1 MPTRV
6 NSIGHYATLAPQLQ
20 DTLRRNGMQARLVR
34 QGDGVLLAVQGHDSP
49 LLTYPLSQGQ
59 LSAMTDG
66 GTNSSNRKAYEA
78 FAAVVGG
85 DFHLPKDYIHARN
98 ANGRVVMDAPQS
110 AGLPSE
116 PLRWGSD
123 GRRQAGREDQAG

>member
-6 NSIGHYATLAPQLQ
+6 NSIGHYATLAPELQ

-59 LSAMTDG
+59 LSAMTSRWG
-66 GTNSSNRKAYEA
+66 
-78 FAAVVGG
+78 
-85 DFHLPKDYIHARN
+85 
-98 ANGRVVMDAPQS
+98 
-110 AGLPSE
+110 AGL
-116 PLRWGSD
+116 
-123 GRRQAGREDQAG
+123 